1 MSGRN
6 DRNKIFMKIKLEQ
19 ENKFINFLCEIKISF
34 FYLFYELLKEYDPS
48 LIFEC
53 VSVILQYLQLM
64 YYPFDGYVRIFFKF
78 SLI

>member
-64 YYPFDGYVRIFFKF
+64 YYPFDGYVRIFF
-78 SLI
+78 

>member
-19 ENKFINFLCEIKISF
+19 ENKFINFLREIKISF

-64 YYPFDGYVRIFFKF
+64 YYPFDGYVRIFYKF

>member
-48 LIFEC
+48 LTFEC
-53 VSVILQYLQLM
+53 ISVILQYLQLM
-64 YYPFDGYVRIFFKF
+64 YYPFDGYVRIFF
-78 SLI
+78 

>member
-19 ENKFINFLCEIKISF
+19 ENKFINFLREIKISF

-64 YYPFDGYVRIFFKF
+64 YYPFDGYVRIFF
-78 SLI
+78 

>member
-64 YYPFDGYVRIFFKF
+64 YYPFDGYVRIFYKF

>member
-6 DRNKIFMKIKLEQ
+6 DRNKIFFFFLLEQ
-19 ENKFINFLCEIKISF
+19 ENKFINFLREIKISF

-64 YYPFDGYVRIFFKF
+64 YYPFDGYVRIFF
-78 SLI
+78 

>member
-48 LIFEC
+48 LFFEC
-53 VSVILQYLQLM
+53 ISVILQYLQLM
-64 YYPFDGYVRIFFKF
+64 YYPFDGYVRIFF
-78 SLI
+78 

>member
-19 ENKFINFLCEIKISF
+19 ENKFINFLREIKISF
-34 FYLFYELLKEYDPS
+34 FFFFYELLKEYDPS

-64 YYPFDGYVRIFFKF
+64 YYPFDGYVRIFF
-78 SLI
+78 